1 NYIQMKK
8 KQISVLILML
18 VCTQLLAQFKVTD
31 ASQHREPSWINAL
44 ERNYIIVSAEGES
57 IQEAQQNALLFIK
70 ERIVTSVADNVQ
82 ATSEIVTEESNINNN
97 VSTFLETY
105 NATITTQSGDVSY
118 LQGISLSKAEDYYWE
133 QLLDK
138 KAGIMKYRYHVKYP
152 FPDFELQKLVMDYQ
166 IQQRK
171 LSEQLQKLLE
181 AISKVNTIEQINGNI
196 AELQTLTDA
205 FSDTRKDRAKAG
217 ITRYKELLNGMSLV
231 ETQSQPGEIRFIIQ
245 GGGRTFTTSKR
256 PNVQSE
262 CARITGVK
270 PQGNE
275 WVIHYNSE
283 YCYDDPEN
291 HIEVNYRLGTS
302 PVRNKFYFNINED
315 AVDVSIREPIAFES
329 IEMQEGK
336 ITKTKVNITLW
347 AEHEAPFLIENISIQ
362 FNQSPPLTV
371 KDINQRFEGKGNHYL
386 TLMIDQELDQENTTS
401 TKNVVSRLSCTLN
414 LKEIKSNESRSLKI
428 LNHAYTTS
436 W

>member
-1 NYIQMKK
+1 MSKNSITLFLFLF
-8 KQISVLILML
+8 ICAGNLW
-18 VCTQLLAQFKVTD
+18 AQFKVVD
-31 ASQHREPSWINAL
+31 ASQRREPSWVNAL
-44 ERNYIIVSAEGES
+44 ERNYIIVSAEGGS
-57 IQEAQQNALLFIK
+57 VQEAQQNALLFIK

-82 ATSEIVTEESNINNN
+82 ATSEIVTEESNVNNN

-171 LSEQLQKLLE
+171 LSEQLQKLME

-205 FSDTRKDRAKAG
+205 FSDGRKDRARTG

-231 ETQSQPGEIRFIIQ
+231 ETKNQAGEIRFVIK

-256 PNVQSE
+256 PNVKSE
-262 CARITGVK
+262 CARITGIK

-275 WVIHYNSE
+275 WIILYNSE

-291 HIEVNYRLGTS
+291 HIEVNYRIGTS
-302 PVRNKFYFNINED
+302 AVRNKFYFNINED

-329 IEMQEGK
+329 VEMNDGK
-336 ITKTKVNITLW
+336 ITKAKVNITLW

-362 FNQSPPLTV
+362 FNQTPPLTI
-371 KDINQRFEGKGNHYL
+371 KDVNQRFEGKGNHYL
-386 TLMIDQELDQENTTS
+386 TLMIEQELDQENTTS
-401 TKNVVSRLSCTLN
+401 TKNVISRLSCTLN

-428 LNHAYTTS
+428 LNHSYTTS

>member
-1 NYIQMKK
+1 MKK
-8 KQISVLILML
+8 RQFLVVILIL
-18 VCTQLLAQFKVTD
+18 VCTQLLAQFKVTNS
-31 ASQHREPSWINAL
+31 SQRREPSWLNAL
-44 ERNYIIVSAEGES
+44 ERNYIIVSAEGGS
-57 IQEAQQNALLFIK
+57 VQEAQQNALLFLK
-70 ERIVTSVADNVQ
+70 ERIVTSVADNVK
-82 ATSEIVTEESNINNN
+82 ATSEIVTEESNINSD

-171 LSEQLQKLLE
+171 LNEQLQKLLE

-196 AELQTLTDA
+196 AELQTLSEA
-205 FSDTRKDRAKAG
+205 FSDGRKDRAKSG
-217 ITRYKELLNGMSLV
+217 ITRYKELLNNMSLV
-231 ETQSQPGEIRFIIQ
+231 ETKNQPGEIRFIIQ
-245 GGGRTFTTSKR
+245 GSSRTFTTSKR
-256 PNVQSE
+256 PNVKSE

-275 WVIHYNSE
+275 WVILYDSE

-291 HIEVNYRLGTS
+291 HIEVNYRIGS
-302 PVRNKFYFNINED
+302 SAVKNKFYFNINENV
-315 AVDVSIREPIAFES
+315 VDISIREPIAFES
-329 IEMQEGK
+329 VEIKDGK
-336 ITKTKVNITLW
+336 ITKSEVNITLW

-362 FNQSPPLTV
+362 FDQSPPLTI

-401 TKNVVSRLSCTLN
+401 TKSVISKLSCTLN
-414 LKEIKSNESRSLKI
+414 LKEIKNNESKSLKI
-428 LNHAYTTS
+428 LNHSYTTS